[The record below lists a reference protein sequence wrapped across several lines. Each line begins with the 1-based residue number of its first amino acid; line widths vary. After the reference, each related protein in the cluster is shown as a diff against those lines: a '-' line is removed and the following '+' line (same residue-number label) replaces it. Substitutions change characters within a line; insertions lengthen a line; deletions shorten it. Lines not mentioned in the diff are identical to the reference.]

1 MDITGIGTT
10 RSYTYCQTTKKLG
23 TQNSDDAFV
32 KWYNGEIN
40 QEQLPAQINGFDD
53 DVKRDLETILSDY
66 SQRSGVEGY
75 SEESMQDNDVQ
86 VTVHIRDVDCIEYN
100 VNGIKITSYSPVLCS
115 PEDEKIFCGENVPY
129 ATTVHQ
135 DYNAANNSIQIAV
148 GDEYDVGNGYKL
160 VIGNNSVDV
169 VKTAG
174 ADPREWDRVN
184 YLSLALSDF
193 IHFADQQWMSMESS
207 DEINQVVIDFLQK
220 LGVNT
225 EETFT
230 VNKTQCEIVNG
241 RIREVGNMWC
251 IPSSMYNAAKKRY
264 EELMSQSI
272 NKKG

>member
-53 DVKRDLETILSDY
+53 DVKRGLETFLSDY
-66 SQRSGVEGY
+66 SQRICVEGY
-75 SEESMQDNDVQ
+75 SEESMQDDSVQ
-86 VTVHIRDVDCIEYN
+86 VTVHIKDVDCIEYSIN
-100 VNGIKITSYSPVLCS
+100 DIKMISYSAVICS

-220 LGVNT
+220 LGVNM

-272 NKKG
+272 NKKE

>member
-1 MDITGIGTT
+1 
-10 RSYTYCQTTKKLG
+10 
-23 TQNSDDAFV
+23 
-32 KWYNGEIN
+32 
-40 QEQLPAQINGFDD
+40 
-53 DVKRDLETILSDY
+53 
-66 SQRSGVEGY
+66 
-75 SEESMQDNDVQ
+75 MQDDSVQ
-86 VTVHIRDVDCIEYN
+86 VTVHIKDVDCIEYSIN
-100 VNGIKITSYSPVLCS
+100 DIKMISYSAVICS

-220 LGVNT
+220 LGVNM

-272 NKKG
+272 NKKE

>member
-207 DEINQVVIDFLQK
+207 DEISQVVIDFLQK

-272 NKKG
+272 NIKG